1 MISLCRVYIKRFL
14 NKSQENLELK
24 EKITELNKE
33 LQSMKEIV
41 EKSNKNNPFEKAGGS
56 DDEDNKERISIK
68 NRFSND
74 EVSI

>member
-1 MISLCRVYIKRFL
+1 
-14 NKSQENLELK
+14 
-24 EKITELNKE
+24 
-33 LQSMKEIV
+33 MKEIV

-74 EVSI
+74 EVSIWW